1 METTE
6 ITVQNQT
13 LILHPSGAIFW
24 KQKSYLLIADVHFG
38 KITHFRKHGSG
49 VPQKAIQENIEKLEN
64 VCSYFNP
71 NTIIFMGDL
80 FHSHLNTEWILFKKW
95 VESNVFKIQLV
106 TGNHDIIAPLLYE
119 ELGVQIFE
127 ERCIDTIL
135 LTHHPEI
142 RNGFFN
148 IAGHIHPGVQ
158 LVGTGKQS
166 LKVPCFFMKPNQLIQ
181 PAFGTFTGNYILMP
195 TPKDR
200 VFAVADDQVIEIVL
214 GLS

>member
-6 ITVQNQT
+6 ISVHNQT
-13 LILHPSGAIFW
+13 LVLHPSGAIFW
-24 KQKSYLLIADVHFG
+24 KEKSYLLIADVHFG

-49 VPQKAIQENIEKLEN
+49 VPQEAIQKNIKKLES
-64 VCSYFNP
+64 VCSLFNP
-71 NTIIFMGDL
+71 GTVIFMGDL
-80 FHSHLNTEWILFKKW
+80 FHSYLNTEWFLFKKW
-95 VESNVFKIQLV
+95 VESTTSTVQLV
-106 TGNHDIIAPLLYE
+106 TGNHDIIAPLHYE
-119 ELGVQIFE
+119 ELGIQIFE
-127 ERCIDTIL
+127 ELCVQTIL

-142 RNGFFN
+142 RDGYFN

-158 LVGTGKQS
+158 LVGVGKQF

-181 PAFGTFTGNYILMP
+181 PAFGTFTGNYILTP

-214 GLS
+214 GI

>member
-6 ITVQNQT
+6 ITIQNQT
-13 LILHPSGAIFW
+13 FTLHPSGALFW
-24 KQKSYLLIADVHFG
+24 KEKSYLLIADVHFG

-49 VPQKAIQENIEKLEN
+49 VPQEAIHKNIKDLDT

-71 NTIIFMGDL
+71 DTIIFMGDL
-80 FHSHLNTEWILFKKW
+80 FHSHLNTEWFLFEKW
-95 VESNVFKIQLV
+95 VETIASNIQLV
-106 TGNHDIIAPLLYE
+106 TGNHDIIAPLHYE
-119 ELGVQIFE
+119 ELGIQIFE
-127 ERCIDTIL
+127 ERCVDTIL
-135 LTHHPEI
+135 LTHHPET

-158 LVGTGKQS
+158 LTGVGKQF

-181 PAFGTFTGNYILMP
+181 PAFGTFTGNYML
-195 TPKDR
+195 TPNPEDR

-214 GLS
+214 GLQ